1 MNVLLLTLSEQIAD
15 VVRIVRMISPADI
28 IDIACVSVLLYYL
41 FKFVRERRAGKLA
54 LGIVLLF
61 IIQFV
66 SQLADMYVMQYIM
79 QNIFEVGLI
88 TLVILFQPEIR
99 SMLEKVGAQP
109 LKGLKGISGESR
121 DTASV
126 QTMIDEVVSAVGDF
140 SEDKTGALIV
150 FERTTKLGDMVPS
163 GTVIDAAPTAFL
175 IKNIFFNKAP
185 LHDGALII
193 RNARLHAGG
202 CVLPVSNNPD
212 IIKDLGTR
220 HRAGIGV
227 SENSDAVVVIVSEET
242 GTISTAVEGKLQRG
256 YTRDTLAEFLRAYL
270 MTDADRTNRKF
281 GFIGHT
287 KDSRDTEKAEKE
299 KEEFRR

>member
-15 VVRIVRMISPADI
+15 VIGIIKTISLADI

-41 FKFVRERRAGKLA
+41 FKFIRERRAGKLA
-54 LGIVLLF
+54 IGIVLLF

-79 QNIFEVGLI
+79 QNIFQVGII
-88 TLVILFQPEIR
+88 TLVILFQQEIR
-99 SMLEKVGAQP
+99 SLLEKVGAQP
-109 LKGLKGISGESR
+109 LKGLKGISGESKV
-121 DTASV
+121 TSSV
-126 QTMIDEVVSAVGDF
+126 QTAIDEVVSAVVDF

-150 FERTTKLGDMVPS
+150 FERTTKLGDIVPS
-163 GTVIDAAPTAFL
+163 GTVLDAAPTAFL
-175 IKNIFFNKAP
+175 LKNIFFNKAP

-193 RNARLHAGG
+193 RCGRLHAGG

-242 GTISTAVEGKLQRG
+242 GTISTAVEGNLERG
-256 YTRDTLAEFLRAYL
+256 YTRETLTEFLRSEL
-270 MTDADRTNRKF
+270 MSDADRTTRKF
-281 GFIGHT
+281 TFRTHT
-287 KDSRDTEKAEKE
+287 KGMKEPIEK
-299 KEEFRR
+299 

>member
-15 VVRIVRMISPADI
+15 VIGIIKTISLADI

-41 FKFVRERRAGKLA
+41 FKFIRERRAGKLA
-54 LGIVLLF
+54 IGIVLLF

-79 QNIFEVGLI
+79 QNIFQVGII
-88 TLVILFQPEIR
+88 TLVILFQQEIR
-99 SMLEKVGAQP
+99 SLLEKVGAQP
-109 LKGLKGISGESR
+109 LKGLKGISGESKV
-121 DTASV
+121 TSSV
-126 QTMIDEVVSAVGDF
+126 QTAIDEVVSAVVDF
-140 SEDKTGALIV
+140 SGDKTGALIV
-150 FERTTKLGDMVPS
+150 FERTTKLGDIVPS
-163 GTVIDAAPTAFL
+163 GTVLDAAPTAFL
-175 IKNIFFNKAP
+175 LKNIFFNKAP

-193 RNARLHAGG
+193 RGGRLHAGG

-242 GTISTAVEGKLQRG
+242 GTISTAVEGNLERG
-256 YTRDTLAEFLRAYL
+256 YTRETLTEFLRSEL
-270 MTDADRTNRKF
+270 MSDAERTPRKF
-281 GFIGHT
+281 TFRTHT
-287 KDSRDTEKAEKE
+287 KGMKEPIEK
-299 KEEFRR
+299 

>member
-1 MNVLLLTLSEQIAD
+1 MNVLLLTLSEQITD
-15 VVRIVRMISPADI
+15 VVGIIRMISLADI

-41 FKFVRERRAGKLA
+41 FKFIRERRAGKLA

-61 IIQFV
+61 IIQFI
-66 SQLADMYVMQYIM
+66 SQLADMYVMQYVM

-109 LKGLKGISGESR
+109 LKGLKGISGESK
-121 DTASV
+121 DTAAV
-126 QTMIDEVVSAVGDF
+126 QTMIDEVVSAAGDF

-193 RNARLHAGG
+193 RGARLHAGG

-242 GTISTAVEGKLQRG
+242 GTISTAIEGKLERG
-256 YTRDTLAEFLRAYL
+256 YTRETLAEFLRSEL
-270 MTDADRTNRKF
+270 LTDTDRPARKF
-281 GFIGHT
+281 GFIGHA
-287 KDSRDTEKAEKE
+287 RENREAEKN
-299 KEEFRR
+299 EFRR

>member
-15 VVRIVRMISPADI
+15 VIGIIKTISLADI

-41 FKFVRERRAGKLA
+41 FKFIRERRAGKLA
-54 LGIVLLF
+54 IGIVLLF

-79 QNIFEVGLI
+79 QNIFQVGII
-88 TLVILFQPEIR
+88 TLVILFQQEIR
-99 SMLEKVGAQP
+99 SLLEKVGAQP
-109 LKGLKGISGESR
+109 LKGLKGISGESKV
-121 DTASV
+121 TSSV
-126 QTMIDEVVSAVGDF
+126 QTAIDEVVSAVVDF
-140 SEDKTGALIV
+140 SGDKTGALIV

-193 RNARLHAGG
+193 RGGRLHAGG

-242 GTISTAVEGKLQRG
+242 GTISTAVEGNLERG
-256 YTRDTLAEFLRAYL
+256 YTRETLTEFLRSEL
-270 MTDADRTNRKF
+270 MSDADRTARKF
-281 GFIGHT
+281 TFRTHT
-287 KDSRDTEKAEKE
+287 KGMKEPIEK
-299 KEEFRR
+299 

>member
-15 VVRIVRMISPADI
+15 VIGIIRMISLADI

-41 FKFVRERRAGKLA
+41 FKFIRERRAGKLA
-54 LGIVLLF
+54 IGIVLLF

-79 QNIFEVGLI
+79 QNIFQVGII
-88 TLVILFQPEIR
+88 TLVILFQQEIR
-99 SMLEKVGAQP
+99 SLLEKVGAQP
-109 LKGLKGISGESR
+109 LKGLKGISGESKVTSSMH
-121 DTASV
+121 TA
-126 QTMIDEVVSAVGDF
+126 IDEVVSAVVDF

-193 RNARLHAGG
+193 RGGRLHAGG

-242 GTISTAVEGKLQRG
+242 GTISTAMEGKLERG
-256 YTRDTLAEFLRAYL
+256 YTRESLTEFLRAEL
-270 MTDADRTNRKF
+270 MSDTDRTSRKF
-281 GFIGHT
+281 AFRSHA
-287 KDSRDTEKAEKE
+287 KDPREPIEK
-299 KEEFRR
+299 

>member
-15 VVRIVRMISPADI
+15 VVRIVRMISLADI

-299 KEEFRR
+299 

>member
-15 VVRIVRMISPADI
+15 VIGIIKTISLADI

-41 FKFVRERRAGKLA
+41 FKFIRERRAGKLA
-54 LGIVLLF
+54 IGIVLLF

-79 QNIFEVGLI
+79 QNIFQVGII
-88 TLVILFQPEIR
+88 TLVILFQQEIR
-99 SMLEKVGAQP
+99 SLLEKVGAQP
-109 LKGLKGISGESR
+109 LKGLKGISGESKV
-121 DTASV
+121 TSSV
-126 QTMIDEVVSAVGDF
+126 QTAIDEVVSAVADF

-150 FERTTKLGDMVPS
+150 FERTTKLGDIVPS
-163 GTVIDAAPTAFL
+163 GTVLDAAPTAFL
-175 IKNIFFNKAP
+175 LKNIFFNKAP

-193 RNARLHAGG
+193 RGGRLHAGG

-242 GTISTAVEGKLQRG
+242 GTISTAVEGNLERG
-256 YTRDTLAEFLRAYL
+256 YTRETLTEFLRSEL
-270 MTDADRTNRKF
+270 MSDADRTTRKF
-281 GFIGHT
+281 TFRTHT
-287 KDSRDTEKAEKE
+287 KGMKEPIEK
-299 KEEFRR
+299 

>member
-1 MNVLLLTLSEQIAD
+1 MNVLLLTVSERISD
-15 VVRIVRMISPADI
+15 VVGTIKMISLADI
-28 IDIACVSVLLYYL
+28 VDIACVSVLLYYL
-41 FKFVRERRAGKLA
+41 FKFIRERRAGKLA
-54 LGIVLLF
+54 IGIVLLF

-79 QNIFEVGLI
+79 QNIFQVGII

-109 LKGLKGISGESR
+109 LKGLKGISGESK
-121 DTASV
+121 DTTAV

-185 LHDGALII
+185 LHDGALIV

-256 YTRDTLAEFLRAYL
+256 YTKETLADFLRSQL
-270 MTDADRTNRKF
+270 MTDTERSARKF
-281 GFIGHT
+281 GFIGGHA
-287 KDSRDTEKAEKE
+287 KDDREPENP
-299 KEEFRR
+299 EFRR

>member
-15 VVRIVRMISPADI
+15 VIGIIKTISLADI

-41 FKFVRERRAGKLA
+41 FRFIRERRAGKLA
-54 LGIVLLF
+54 IGIVLLF

-79 QNIFEVGLI
+79 QNIFQVGII
-88 TLVILFQPEIR
+88 TLVILFQQEIR
-99 SMLEKVGAQP
+99 SLLEKVGAQP
-109 LKGLKGISGESR
+109 LKGLKGLSGESKV
-121 DTASV
+121 TSSV
-126 QTMIDEVVSAVGDF
+126 QTAIDEVVSAVVDF

-150 FERTTKLGDMVPS
+150 FERTTKLGDIVPS
-163 GTVIDAAPTAFL
+163 GTVLDAAPTAFL
-175 IKNIFFNKAP
+175 LKNIFFNKAP

-193 RNARLHAGG
+193 RGGRLHAGG

-242 GTISTAVEGKLQRG
+242 GTISTAVEGNLERG
-256 YTRDTLAEFLRAYL
+256 YTRETLTEFLRSEL
-270 MTDADRTNRKF
+270 MSDADRTTRKF
-281 GFIGHT
+281 TFRTHT
-287 KDSRDTEKAEKE
+287 KGMKEPIEK
-299 KEEFRR
+299 

>member
-1 MNVLLLTLSEQIAD
+1 MKVLLFTAAEQIMD
-15 VVRIVRMISPADI
+15 IVDTVRMISLADV

-109 LKGLKGISGESR
+109 LKGLKGISGESK
-121 DTASV
+121 DTAAV

-193 RNARLHAGG
+193 RSARLHAGG

-242 GTISTAVEGKLQRG
+242 GTISTAIEGKLQRG
-256 YTRDTLAEFLRAYL
+256 YTRETLTEFLRAEL
-270 MTDADRTNRKF
+270 MSDTDRGSRKF
-281 GFIGHT
+281 GFIPHAKET
-287 KDSRDTEKAEKE
+287 RDAEKE
-299 KEEFRR
+299 KEKNEFRR

>member
-15 VVRIVRMISPADI
+15 VIGIIKTISLADI

-41 FKFVRERRAGKLA
+41 FKFIRERRAGKLA
-54 LGIVLLF
+54 IGIVLLF

-79 QNIFEVGLI
+79 QNIFQVGII
-88 TLVILFQPEIR
+88 TLVILFQQEIR
-99 SMLEKVGAQP
+99 SLLEKVGAQP
-109 LKGLKGISGESR
+109 LKGLKGISGESKV
-121 DTASV
+121 TSSV
-126 QTMIDEVVSAVGDF
+126 QTAIEEVVSAVVDF
-140 SEDKTGALIV
+140 SGDKTGALIV
-150 FERTTKLGDMVPS
+150 FERTTKLGDIVPS

-175 IKNIFFNKAP
+175 LKNIFFNKAP

-193 RNARLHAGG
+193 RGGRLHAGG

-242 GTISTAVEGKLQRG
+242 GTISTAVEGNLERG
-256 YTRDTLAEFLRAYL
+256 YTRETLTEFLRSEL
-270 MTDADRTNRKF
+270 MSDAERTPRKF
-281 GFIGHT
+281 TFRTHA
-287 KDSRDTEKAEKE
+287 KDAKEPIEK
-299 KEEFRR
+299 

>member
-1 MNVLLLTLSEQIAD
+1 MSEQIAD
-15 VVRIVRMISPADI
+15 IARIIRRISPADI

-41 FKFVRERRAGKLA
+41 FKFIRERRAGKLA
-54 LGIVLLF
+54 IGIVLLF

-66 SQLADMYVMQYIM
+66 SQLADMYVMQYVM

-109 LKGLKGISGESR
+109 LKGLKGISGESK
-121 DTASV
+121 DTTAV

-242 GTISTAVEGKLQRG
+242 GTISTAMEGHLQRG
-256 YTRDTLAEFLRAYL
+256 YTRETLAEFLRAEL
-270 MTDADRTNRKF
+270 MSDADRSGRKF
-281 GFIGHT
+281 GFIGHS
-287 KDSRDTEKAEKE
+287 KDSREAEKN
-299 KEEFRR
+299 EFRR